1 VCMPV
6 SQDAEQGWIR
16 GFGYQEAPQAH
27 GQEEVGTL
35 RVQDHNMGT
44 SSTVHK
50 KGSRASPNNN
60 FNDRERQIL
69 CRRLKYRTGLVSP
82 PVKSSRRPL
91 RTHKSQKDLCCLRGC
106 WERRTGGP
114 GGACCSSLNQ
124 TNHPVSVLHVPS
136 PGVVVAHAQR
146 AKVFCPKKVVDFC
159 ACARVAASSAA
170 CVVEDVGGGRCRVGD
185 RGFDFPLAVFQ
196 FVGLKQKLGSGKI
209 N

>member
-1 VCMPV
+1 MESETTAGDSPV
-6 SQDAEQGWIR
+6 RDNEPSPGVS
-16 GFGYQEAPQAH
+16 PSK
-27 GQEEVGTL
+27 
-35 RVQDHNMGT
+35 T
-44 SSTVHK
+44 SHVEPGLNPGGPSPK
-50 KGSRASPNNN
+50 KTNNA
-60 FNDRERQIL
+60 
-69 CRRLKYRTGLVSP
+69 LVSP

-159 ACARVAASSAA
+159 ACARAAASSAA

>member
-1 VCMPV
+1 LVEAERLNHRGKVDRTPQNHNHPKQTTPWSHPPSNPPDAPCGHTNPKRICVVC
-6 SQDAEQGWIR
+6 G
-16 GFGYQEAPQAH
+16 
-27 GQEEVGTL
+27 
-35 RVQDHNMGT
+35 
-44 SSTVHK
+44 
-50 KGSRASPNNN
+50 
-60 FNDRERQIL
+60 
-69 CRRLKYRTGLVSP
+69 
-82 PVKSSRRPL
+82 
-91 RTHKSQKDLCCLRGC
+91 GC